1 MYICIYAH
9 SPPQCFL
16 VIIFLAIIFFL
27 SLQPVVSFSLL
38 SHYTLFASSWFNLF
52 HPVSPRLSLVTLS
65 ISLTFILFLKMLN
78 IPARCWTAPNSAD
91 LGGCWMAFLISER
104 DSLCVA
110 LLYVCPC
117 ASYTFFPP
125 FFGVIWYSTL
135 IHSPQV
141 IFSLPPPT
149 QPPFLFS
156 PLLFHCSSFISLCG
170 NLICLTL
177 SKSAQF
183 SLIPTLHNLWGNLV
197 CGGSIPSMQLC

>member
-9 SPPQCFL
+9 SPPPPQCFL
-16 VIIFLAIIFFL
+16 VITFLAIIFFL

-52 HPVSPRLSLVTLS
+52 HPVSPGLSLVTLS

-78 IPARCWTAPNSAD
+78 IPARCWTAPNSAN

-125 FFGVIWYSTL
+125 FLELFG
-135 IHSPQV
+135 
-141 IFSLPPPT
+141 T
-149 QPPFLFS
+149 QPLFILPSWFSHFL
-156 PLLFHCSSFISLCG
+156 LLPSLHFFFHLYSFP
-170 NLICLTL
+170 
-177 SKSAQF
+177 A
-183 SLIPTLHNLWGNLV
+183 H
-197 CGGSIPSMQLC
+197 PSEVFVVI